1 MTGTFVE
8 SGASFALVPRLTPSK
23 AEDTGGGEEVLEL
36 RVPRTGWNYKD
47 CGRQGV
53 RMVVGLDNN
62 FKR

>member
-1 MTGTFVE
+1 MRGKFC
-8 SGASFALVPRLTPSK
+8 PRSK
-23 AEDTGGGEEVLEL
+23 ADAEQSRRHGGGEKEVLEL
-36 RVPRTGWNYKD
+36 RLPRTGWNYKD